1 MVIMGLDYSYIC
13 FKQEAGKLYL
23 SQKTAKDADKK
34 TMETESSPIPISNQ
48 KLYLQVKVK
57 QGGICTFYYSENGH
71 DFTSIG
77 ETFKARE
84 GKWIGAKIGFT
95 ALRKGI
101 VNDAGN
107 VEIDWFRVNK

>member
-48 KLYLQVKVK
+48 KLYLQVKVMP
-57 QGGICTFYYSENGH
+57 GGICTFYYSENGH
-71 DFTSIG
+71 ELPYS
-77 ETFKARE
+77 
-84 GKWIGAKIGFT
+84 
-95 ALRKGI
+95 
-101 VNDAGN
+101 
-107 VEIDWFRVNK
+107 